1 MILGIAIPF
10 TKLISKKAKIKNF
23 WKILTGLMV
32 GSIITIFLMGQIYLN
47 FSQRGHRTMARL
59 NQSIQTLDF
68 EKFDPRIGLFRLAVE
83 YGIQNPSFLGVGVKN
98 FGYAVSEEATGQ
110 WASAFRSYNEQWN
123 AHNAL
128 LTIWIEMGWVGL
140 FLALGF
146 LTSWFWRFRR
156 ASFWLMASVLTLCLG
171 QILDYF
177 IWQITF
183 MTVQSLI
190 FVLMAASSNYGSSKD
205 Q

>member
-1 MILGIAIPF
+1 VLILFAQFGRA
-10 TKLISKKAKIKNF
+10 TNRKKHS
-23 WKILTGLMV
+23 WKIFG
-32 GSIITIFLMGQIYLN
+32 G
-47 FSQRGHRTMARL
+47 
-59 NQSIQTLDF
+59 
-68 EKFDPRIGLFRLAVE
+68 IGLFLISVSTITFIFNPKVMTKSQQTWEKLQVVSEFSQLENIDPRFALYRMAIE
-83 YGIQNPSFLGVGVKN
+83 YGIQHPSFFGVGVKS
-98 FGYAVSEEATGQ
+98 FGYAVSKT
-110 WASAFRSYNEQWN
+110 ASGPIAGWFQAVNESWN

-128 LTIWIEMGWVGL
+128 LTIWVEMGWTGL

-146 LTSWFWRFRR
+146 VASWFWKFRR
-156 ASFWLMASVLTLCLG
+156 ASLWLWASVLTLCLG